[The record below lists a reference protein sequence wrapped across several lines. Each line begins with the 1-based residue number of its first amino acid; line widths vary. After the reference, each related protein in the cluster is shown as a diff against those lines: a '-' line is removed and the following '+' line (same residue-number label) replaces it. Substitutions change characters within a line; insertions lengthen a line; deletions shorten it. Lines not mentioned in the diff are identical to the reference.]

1 VKGLIIKML
10 PFLGF
15 LFKNPIAKLV
25 VDKTIGAIQHNLEVK
40 KLERVAEIEA
50 AKTVQVQQVLSSEK
64 SWKDEYLTIV
74 FTAVLVAHFIPP
86 AMPFM
91 AQGWELLKSAPSEF
105 WWVIL
110 TIVSGSFGMNIMDKF
125 KK

>member
-1 VKGLIIKML
+1 MNVWLRLK
-10 PFLGF
+10 PANQFRSS
-15 LFKNPIAKLV
+15 KL
-25 VDKTIGAIQHNLEVK
+25 KSA
-40 KLERVAEIEA
+40 
-50 AKTVQVQQVLSSEK
+50 EK

-91 AQGWELLKSAPSEF
+91 AKGWELLKSAPSEF

>member
-1 VKGLIIKML
+1 MIQ
-10 PFLGF
+10 FLGLAK
-15 LFKNPIAKLV
+15 LFSNPITKYV
-25 VDKTIGAIQHNLEVK
+25 GEKVIGYFEHKTEVLK
-40 KLERVAEIEA
+40 NERVAEIEA
-50 AKTVQVQQVLSSEK
+50 SKSVQIQQIISSEK

-74 FTAVLVAHFIPP
+74 FTCVLVAHFIPP

-91 AQGWELLKSAPSEF
+91 EQGWELLKSAPSEF

>member
-1 VKGLIIKML
+1 ML

-50 AKTVQVQQVLSSEK
+50 AKTVQVQQVISSEK

-74 FTAVLVAHFIPP
+74 FTCCVSCTLYTTSYAIHGTRLGVIKVSSIRVLVGYINYCIWF
-86 AMPFM
+86 
-91 AQGWELLKSAPSEF
+91 F
-105 WWVIL
+105 WYEHN
-110 TIVSGSFGMNIMDKF
+110 G
-125 KK
+125 

>member
-1 VKGLIIKML
+1 
-10 PFLGF
+10 
-15 LFKNPIAKLV
+15 
-25 VDKTIGAIQHNLEVK
+25 
-40 KLERVAEIEA
+40 
-50 AKTVQVQQVLSSEK
+50 
-64 SWKDEYLTIV
+64 
-74 FTAVLVAHFIPP
+74 
-86 AMPFM
+86 MPFM

>member
-1 VKGLIIKML
+1 MI
-10 PFLGF
+10 PFLGLAK
-15 LFKNPIAKLV
+15 LFNNPITKYV
-25 VDKTIGAIQHNLEVK
+25 GQKVIGHFEHKAEVLK
-40 KLERVAEIEA
+40 NERMAEIEA
-50 AKTVQVQQVLSSEK
+50 SKSVQVQQVKSAEK

-74 FTAVLVAHFIPP
+74 FTAVLLHTLYHQLCHSWPK
-86 AMPFM
+86 
-91 AQGWELLKSAPSEF
+91 GWELLKSAPSEF

>member
-1 VKGLIIKML
+1 MIQLLGLAK
-10 PFLGF
+10 
-15 LFKNPIAKLV
+15 LFSNPITKY
-25 VDKTIGAIQHNLEVK
+25 IGEKVIGHFEHKAEVLK
-40 KLERVAEIEA
+40 NERMAEIEA
-50 AKTVQVQQVLSSEK
+50 SKSVQVQQIKSAEK

-91 AQGWELLKSAPSEF
+91 AKGWELLKSAPSEF